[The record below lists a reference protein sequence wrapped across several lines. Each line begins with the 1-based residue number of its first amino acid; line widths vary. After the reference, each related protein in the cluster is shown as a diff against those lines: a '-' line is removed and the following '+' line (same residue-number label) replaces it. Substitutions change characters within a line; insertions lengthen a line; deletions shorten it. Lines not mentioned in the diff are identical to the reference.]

1 MNYINITVRGKM
13 ARAEERARVVCGN
26 SDYTVCFDF
35 DEEWAEYAV
44 KTARFVSEDGSYTDV
59 QFEGSD
65 CTVPILRNTRTLLV
79 GVFAGNLRTT
89 TAAVIH
95 TVPCI
100 TDPDGTPADPTP
112 DVYAQLMERFNAME
126 APAAVLYTEQNLTD
140 EQKAQARDN
149 IGVTESLGM
158 TGATVGQVPTVKSVD
173 RNGVPTEWE
182 AVELPSGAYTVNLT
196 MDGGGNI
203 TADKTFAEIKAAS
216 DDGKVVNAKFSG
228 AIFHLQSLV
237 DSEAIFAK
245 TNANS
250 FKVITVGFV
259 CTSDNVWSMSQHGF
273 DAHTLG
279 ISGASV
285 GQIVKVKSVNAS
297 GNPTEWEAADMP
309 SGGGGTDT
317 SLGVTGAAVGQL
329 IKIKAVDADGK
340 PTAWEPVDDRLPN
353 ISPSDEGQALVV
365 KPIGE
370 FEYGYGFA
378 RIPNISDFI
387 NLGITDAS
395 PGKLAKVKFVDDFGQ
410 PTEWEAVD
418 MPSGGE
424 REWIKIGEVTTAED
438 TTEAFYMKFTKDING
453 NSLSLKGV
461 LIIGTPLFSDTKT
474 HNCVLQCNDLPNG
487 NQANYFLNRPI
498 LRNKQTFTIYSE
510 FLRDDGV
517 NSVVVTVSNTGNVKQ
532 LGGVESYINTWSPNK
547 EALLQFPMRGI
558 DFGVM
563 DSGLL
568 AGSKFEFWGGKA

>member
-149 IGVTESLGM
+149 IGVNESLGM
-158 TGATVGQVPTVKSVD
+158 TGATVGQTVKIKSVD
-173 RNGVPTEWE
+173 ASGAPTEWE
-182 AVELPSGAYTVNLT
+182 AVDIPQSDWRQTDESAADYVKNRPFGDFVHHNIDFKVGEGVGTVT
-196 MDGGGNI
+196 
-203 TADKTFAEIKAAS
+203 KSPTFAELRSAVGEKTAHIKQRYGVTTYQGKAVTMLDESYGNIIITFTS
-216 DDGKVVNAKFSG
+216 DDNLNELVFSG
-228 AIFHLQSLV
+228 QSGNLDTLTINKSNITWSTWDTYSLFIDGLDYIVYKKLSRDSVEGTLPYVGEKDYIPVSEEDGSWVTRSIESINPIFQL
-237 DSEAIFAK
+237 
-245 TNANS
+245 
-250 FKVITVGFV
+250 
-259 CTSDNVWSMSQHGF
+259 
-273 DAHTLG
+273 
-279 ISGASV
+279 SGASA
-285 GQIVKVKSVNAS
+285 GQIVKI
-297 GNPTEWEAADMP
+297 T
-309 SGGGGTDT
+309 
-317 SLGVTGAAVGQL
+317 
-329 IKIKAVDADGK
+329 AVDESGK
-340 PTAWEPVDDRLPN
+340 PT
-353 ISPSDEGQALVV
+353 S
-365 KPIGE
+365 
-370 FEYGYGFA
+370 
-378 RIPNISDFI
+378 
-387 NLGITDAS
+387 
-395 PGKLAKVKFVDDFGQ
+395 
-410 PTEWEAVD
+410 WEAVD

-424 REWIKIGEVTTAED
+424 REWIKIGEVTNAED
-438 TTEAFYMKFTKDING
+438 TAGPFYVKFTKDING

-461 LIIGTPLFSDTKT
+461 IIIGTPLFSDTNT
-474 HNCVLQCNDLPNG
+474 HSCALKCNDFPSG
-487 NQANYFLNRPI
+487 GSANFFLYRSI

-510 FLRDDGV
+510 FLRCDGL
-517 NSVVVTVSNTGNVKQ
+517 NSVVVTVSNSGNVKQ
-532 LGGVESYINTWSPNK
+532 NGGAESFINTWSPTK
-547 EALLQFPMRGI
+547 EEFLQFPIRGI
-558 DFGVM
+558 DFGVL

-568 AGSKFEFWGGKA
+568 AGSKFEFWGVKA